1 MNELDYTGKTILVV
15 GGTSGIGNGIAQ
27 AFRRHGATVHVW
39 GTRTGTHDYSAAD
52 GSDLNGLHYHQLDV
66 SDSSNLAEYQPPFSS
81 LNALI
86 LAQGAVEYGRRE
98 FQIET
103 FRKVVNVNLTSV
115 MACCIKFETM
125 LEQSRGSVVII
136 GSIAGFHAT
145 KGNPAY
151 SASKA
156 GVVGLTRTLGDAW
169 AKRIRVNSIA
179 PGLVDT
185 KLTAV
190 TTRDPGRREAAL
202 NRIPIGRMGTP
213 EDMAG
218 PALFLASDLA
228 KYIVGQTI
236 VVDGGRLL

>member
-39 GTRTGTHDYSAAD
+39 GTRTSVHDYSTS
-52 GSDLNGLHYHQLDV
+52 GSSDLNGLHYHQLDV
-66 SDSSNLAEYQPPFSS
+66 SDGSNLAGYQPPFHN
-81 LNALI
+81 LQALI
-86 LAQGAVEYGRRE
+86 LAQGAVQYDRRE

-103 FRKVVNVNLTSV
+103 FRKVLEVNLTSV
-115 MACCIKFETM
+115 MACCLKFEKM

-151 SASKA
+151 SASKS

-190 TTRDPGRREAAL
+190 TTRDPARREAAL
-202 NRIPIGRMGTP
+202 KKIPIGRLGTP